1 MTATFPLI
9 PRRRV
14 LGLAFGGLHSIRR
27 GAGSDVA
34 ASRPYRPGDDVGKI
48 DWPASARLS
57 LARGSDEFVVREHF
71 AEEAPRVVVLC
82 DRRPSMF
89 AFGEPWP
96 WLDKAEALRQATMLI
111 GESAAAARGLLGYF
125 DEGEAEPFWHPPR
138 SEGELALLDLDRPF
152 RAPADTVAR
161 GLRHLI
167 EHPRDLPAGTFVFVL
182 SDFLAEPERDD
193 WLWALERRWEV
204 VPVVIQDPVWEQ
216 SFPDVGGLVV
226 AFSSPDDAD
235 GARLVRLSESEVERR
250 RTENEE
256 RRRDLLGRLRALDLE
271 PVLVSSHEHRDVLSS
286 FLNWA
291 DQRLFTRGR
300 A

>member
-14 LGLAFGGLHSIRR
+14 LGLAFGGLHSVRR

-57 LARGSDEFVVREHF
+57 LARGTDEFVVREHF

-96 WLDKAEALRQATMLI
+96 WLNKAEALRQATRLI
-111 GESAAAARGLLGYF
+111 GESATAARGLLGYF
-125 DEGEAEPFWHPPR
+125 DEADGDAYWHPPR
-138 SEGELALLDLDRPF
+138 STHAYGSPELERGF
-152 RAPADTVAR
+152 GAPEDTLRR
-161 GLRHLI
+161 GLRHLA
-167 EHPRDLPAGTFVFVL
+167 EHKRDLPAGTFVFIV
-182 SDFLAEPERDD
+182 SDFLEAPTRDE
-193 WLWALERRWEV
+193 WLDALERRYEL
-204 VPVVIQDPVWEQ
+204 VPVIVQDPIWEQ
-216 SFPDVGGLVV
+216 SFPDVSGVV
-226 AFSSPDDAD
+226 VPFVGAD
-235 GARLVRLSESEVERR
+235 GSGVSLTAVTSREARELRDA
-250 RTENEE
+250 NEHRWE
-256 RRRDLLGRLRALDLE
+256 ELLHGLRALDLD
-271 PVLVSSHEHRDVLSS
+271 PVIVASHEPREVESS
-286 FLNWA
+286 FLSWA